1 MTGSLWLSRDKIP
14 ALPQNPETQMPAITE
29 SAPAKINLAL
39 HVRRRRPDGY
49 HDLET
54 LFAFATDGDLITVE
68 PAKTNSF
75 TITGPFAAALLPPP
89 NTTPAKARAQLGTDS
104 KNAPRSTSNAPWTG
118 NLVTAAADAF
128 TTAFAPETHHAITLE
143 KHLPIA
149 SGIGGGSADAAATL
163 RALARL
169 HGISP
174 TDPRL
179 HEIAAKLGADVPA
192 CLANCTTLG
201 TGKGDTLTN
210 LEGLSGTPLLLV
222 NPNVAVSTAAVF
234 KAWDG
239 KDRGPIPEG
248 DLLTRA
254 LEGRNDLEPPALAL
268 APVIAQVRTLL
279 DAAKGVLLSRMSGS
293 GATCF
298 ALFETPKARD
308 AAADAAQTQGWWT
321 LATTLA

>member
-1 MTGSLWLSRDKIP
+1 
-14 ALPQNPETQMPAITE
+14 MPAITE
-29 SAPAKINLAL
+29 PAPAKINLAL
-39 HVRRRRPDGY
+39 HVRRCRPDGY

-54 LFAFATDGDLITVE
+54 LFAFATDGDLVTVE
-68 PAKTNSF
+68 IAQTNTL
-75 TITGPFAAALLPPP
+75 TITGPFAAALLPVSNPTP
-89 NTTPAKARAQLGTDS
+89 TPDTPPAKAGAQLGTANDE
-104 KNAPRSTSNAPWTG
+104 ARRSPDAARGSAPWNG

-128 TTAFAPETHHAITLE
+128 TAAFAPNTHHALTLE

-169 HGISP
+169 HGVTA

-179 HEIAAKLGADVPA
+179 HDIATTLGADVPA
-192 CLANCTTLG
+192 CLANRTTLG

-222 NPNVAVSTAAVF
+222 NPGVAVSTAAVF
-234 KAWDG
+234 KTWDG
-239 KDRGPIPEG
+239 EDRGPIPEG

-254 LEGRNDLEPPALAL
+254 KAGRNDLEPPALTL
-268 APVIAQVRTLL
+268 APIIAEVRMLL
-279 DAAKGVLLSRMSGS
+279 DAARGVLLARMSGS

-298 ALFETPKARD
+298 ALFETPEARD
-308 AAADAAQTQGWWT
+308 AAATAARAKGWWT

>member
-1 MTGSLWLSRDKIP
+1 
-14 ALPQNPETQMPAITE
+14 MPAITE
-29 SAPAKINLAL
+29 PAPAKINLAL

-54 LFAFATDGDLITVE
+54 LFAFATDGDIITVE
-68 PAKTNSF
+68 SAQTNSF
-75 TITGPFAAALLPPP
+75 TISGPFAAALLPAQSTTPTP
-89 NTTPAKARAQLGTDS
+89 GNTPAKAGAQLGVDNEDADGS
-104 KNAPRSTSNAPWTG
+104 PSAAPGAAPWHG

-128 TTAFAPETHHAITLE
+128 TTAFAPNTHHAITLE

-169 HGISP
+169 HGIAA

-192 CLANCTTLG
+192 CLANRTTLG

-210 LEGLSGTPLLLV
+210 LESLSGTPLLLV
-222 NPNVAVSTAAVF
+222 NPGVAVSTAAVF
-234 KAWDG
+234 KTWDG
-239 KDRGPIPEG
+239 HDRGPIPEG
-248 DLLTRA
+248 DLLERA
-254 LEGRNDLEPPALAL
+254 KAGRNDLEPPALAL
-268 APVIAQVRTLL
+268 APEIAQVRALL
-279 DAAKGVLLSRMSGS
+279 DAADDVLLSRMSGS

-298 ALFETPKARD
+298 ALFETLEARD
-308 AAADAAQTQGWWT
+308 TAATAAQAKGWWT
-321 LATTLA
+321 LATSLA

>member
-1 MTGSLWLSRDKIP
+1 
-14 ALPQNPETQMPAITE
+14 MPAITE
-29 SAPAKINLAL
+29 PAPAKINLAL
-39 HVRRRRPDGY
+39 HVRHRRPDGY

-68 PAKTNSF
+68 PAQANSF
-75 TITGPFAAALLPPP
+75 TITGPFAAALLPNTPP
-89 NTTPAKARAQLGTDS
+89 KKAGAQSGTANDE
-104 KNAPRSTSNAPWTG
+104 APRSSSGTPGNAPWHG

-163 RALARL
+163 RVLARL
-169 HGISP
+169 HGVPP

-192 CLANCTTLG
+192 CLANRTTLG

-222 NPNVAVSTAAVF
+222 NPGVAVSTAAVF
-234 KAWDG
+234 KTWDG
-239 KDRGPIPEG
+239 HDRGPIPEG
-248 DLLTRA
+248 NLLDCA
-254 LEGRNDLEPPALAL
+254 SEGRNDLEPPALAL
-268 APVIAQVRTLL
+268 APIIAEVRTLL
-279 DAAKGVLLSRMSGS
+279 DAAHGVLLSRMSGS

-298 ALFETPKARD
+298 ALFETAEARD
-308 AAADAAQTQGWWT
+308 TAATAAQARGWWT

>member
-1 MTGSLWLSRDKIP
+1 
-14 ALPQNPETQMPAITE
+14 MPTITE
-29 SAPAKINLAL
+29 PAPAKINLAL

-54 LFAFATDGDLITVE
+54 LFAFATGGDLITVE
-68 PAKTNSF
+68 PAEANCL
-75 TITGPFAAALLPPP
+75 TITGPFAAALLPPQSTTP
-89 NTTPAKARAQLGTDS
+89 TPSTTPAKAGAQLGADNEDAHGS
-104 KNAPRSTSNAPWTG
+104 PNAAPGAAPWQG

-128 TTAFAPETHHAITLE
+128 TTAFAPSTHHALTLE

-169 HGISP
+169 HGVTS

-192 CLANCTTLG
+192 CLANRTTLG
-201 TGKGDTLTN
+201 TGKGDTLTT
-210 LEGLSGTPLLLV
+210 LEGLPGTPLLLV
-222 NPNVAVSTAAVF
+222 NPGVAVSTAAVF
-234 KAWDG
+234 KTWDG
-239 KDRGPIPEG
+239 QDRGPIPEG
-248 DLLTRA
+248 ALLDRA
-254 LEGRNDLEPPALAL
+254 KAGRNDLEPPALAL
-268 APVIAQVRTLL
+268 APEIAQVRALL
-279 DAAKGVLLSRMSGS
+279 GAAHGVLLSRMSGS

-298 ALFETPKARD
+298 ALFETPQARD
-308 AAADAAQTQGWWT
+308 TAAIAAQARGWWI

>member
-1 MTGSLWLSRDKIP
+1 
-14 ALPQNPETQMPAITE
+14 MPAITE
-29 SAPAKINLAL
+29 PAPAKINLAL
-39 HVRRRRPDGY
+39 HVRHRRPDGY

-68 PAKTNSF
+68 PAQTNSF
-75 TITGPFAAALLPPP
+75 TITGPFAAALLP
-89 NTTPAKARAQLGTDS
+89 NTSPEKAGAQSGTANDE
-104 KNAPRSTSNAPWTG
+104 APRSSSGTPGNAPWQG

-163 RALARL
+163 RASARL
-169 HGISP
+169 HGVP
-174 TDPRL
+174 LTDPRL

-192 CLANCTTLG
+192 CLANRTTLG
-201 TGKGDTLTN
+201 TGKGDTLTT

-222 NPNVAVSTAAVF
+222 NPGVAVSTAAVF
-234 KAWDG
+234 KTWDG
-239 KDRGPIPEG
+239 HDRGPILEG
-248 DLLTRA
+248 NLLDRA

-268 APVIAQVRTLL
+268 APVIAEVRALL
-279 DAAKGVLLSRMSGS
+279 DAAHGVLLSRMSGS

-298 ALFETPKARD
+298 ALFETARARD
-308 AAADAAQTQGWWT
+308 TAATAAQARGWWT